1 MQNKTNYSLYKK
13 FITAI
18 IILSISLTSINSIF
32 AADDAFGPD
41 YPWKDADVAKFTEKF
56 YALKNWWQ
64 KDNETMVTVFQS
76 DKTIEKSVN
85 EYIVA
90 VQTKVATLYESRKQY
105 NSFLAYFDA
114 MKVAWDEY
122 ELLQAKLD
130 SIEKLP
136 VWDLDKMDK
145 DTLRR
150 FVLLTVDQQALWQYI
165 NTNFPFYN
173 LILSIKQKNY

>member
-1 MQNKTNYSLYKK
+1 MKNLIINSLHKK
-13 FITAI
+13 LI
-18 IILSISLTSINSIF
+18 IIVLLSLIFTSFNSIF
-32 AADDAFGPD
+32 AADDTFGPD
-41 YPWKDADVAKFTEKF
+41 YPWKDADVAKLTEQF
-56 YALKNWWQ
+56 YSLKNWWK
-64 KDNETMVTVFQS
+64 KDNETMVAVFQS

-90 VQTKVATLYESRKQY
+90 VQTKVATLYESRKKF
-105 NSFLAYFDA
+105 NSYLAYFDA

-122 ELLQAKLD
+122 ESLQTKID

-136 VWDLDKMDK
+136 VWDLDKMNK

-150 FVLLTVDQQALWQYI
+150 YVLLTVDQQALWQYI
-165 NTNFPFYN
+165 NTNFPFYY